1 MSNAKRSFTFL
12 FLASIWIF
20 EFQVIKFP
28 LFPYYWISI
37 ISTFYI
43 LFVLCMCLQP
53 RLACLP
59 YVSSYRMYYYGAGM
73 YVHPTTSTYYY
84 SYSPLKTENS
94 AISNLHSTLSTS
106 HTVYGSS
113 VVFTS
118 RRYNA
123 FVGRTPLSLLLL
135 QLSLDEDTLL
145 TRKSYLIG
153 FQLCRFFLLF
163 AVLQGDFTR
172 EEIRICQKSRWEQ

>member
-1 MSNAKRSFTFL
+1 MNECRTQNDRSLRTFL
-12 FLASIWIF
+12 
-20 EFQVIKFP
+20 
-28 LFPYYWISI
+28 LF
-37 ISTFYI
+37 
-43 LFVLCMCLQP
+43 FVLSYTVVCSFLSYYYVYLVCTP
-53 RLACLP
+53 RLFLRALLMP
-59 YVSSYRMYYYGAGM
+59 PILS
-73 YVHPTTSTYYY
+73 PSTYYLY
-84 SYSPLKTENS
+84 SSLAALNQSLKTRPLGIVS
-94 AISNLHSTLSTS
+94 PISSILSTLSTYVS
-106 HTVYGSS
+106 RYTVRTVVHSS
-113 VVFTS
+113 AVFTS

-123 FVGRTPLSLLLL
+123 FVGSTPLSLLLL